1 MNGSTKRPVTGI
13 RARHTRACASSDG
26 RRCTC
31 SPSYEASVF
40 SARDGKKLRKT
51 FATLAAAK
59 AWRSDVATAVR
70 KGALRAPTQ
79 TTLREAADAWLA
91 GAEEGI
97 VRSRSGER
105 FKPSTLRIYRQA
117 LRDRALPE
125 LGGARLSDIRVVDIQ
140 DLADRLLASGADPST
155 VRNAIAPLRV
165 IFRRAVSR
173 GEIAMNPTSGLELPA
188 PRGTRERVASPAEA
202 AELIAALLPRD
213 RGLWATAMYAGLRRG
228 ELLAL
233 RWQDIDLPNAL
244 LHVRRSYDPKEGLFI
259 TPKSRAGRRTAP
271 IPSVLRGLLIEHRL
285 ATGRSE
291 GLVYGAT
298 PERPFTPSNASRRA
312 HTAWSAANKIRGEQG
327 LVPLRQISLHEC
339 RHTFASLMIASGVN
353 AKALASY
360 MGHASVTI
368 TFDRYGHL
376 MPGNESEAAARL
388 DAYLEQRT
396 SRTTA

>member
-1 MNGSTKRPVTGI
+1 MSGSAKRPVTGI
-13 RARHTRACASSDG
+13 RIRHTRACG
-26 RRCTC
+26 TTRGGRCTC

-40 SARDGKKLRKT
+40 SVRDGKKLRKT

-59 AWRSDVATAVR
+59 AWRADVATAVR
-70 KGALRAPTQ
+70 KGTMRSPTE
-79 TTLREAADAWLA
+79 TTLRAAAEAWLA
-91 GAEEGI
+91 AAEEGI
-97 VRSRSGER
+97 IRSRSGER

-173 GEIAMNPTSGLELPA
+173 GEIAVNPTSGLELPA
-188 PRGTRERVASPAEA
+188 PRATRERVASPAEA
-202 AELIAALLPRD
+202 TELIAALLPRD

-233 RWQDIDLPNAL
+233 RWQDVDLANAL
-244 LHVRRSYDPKEGLFI
+244 IRVTRSYDPKEGRFI
-259 TPKSRAGRRTAP
+259 TPKSRAGRRNVP
-271 IPSVLRGLLIEHRL
+271 IPSVLRGILIEHRL

-291 GLVYGAT
+291 GLVFGAT
-298 PERPFTPSNASRRA
+298 PDRPFTPSNASRRA
-312 HTAWSAANKIRGEQG
+312 HTAWSSANEVRSKQD
-327 LVPLRQISLHEC
+327 PLRPITLHEC
-339 RHTFASLMIASGVN
+339 RHTFASLMIASNVN

-396 SRTTA
+396 TRTTA